1 MIYYKNIQTAPKQYI
16 APVDLQVLGNAYST
30 LEQGHLKALEAKT
43 QLETAI
49 AQLDMDESE
58 DEFKAKLASDI
69 STQIDNNAINGNL
82 YYSIGE
88 IIRQQG
94 NVAKNPAVIGR
105 VQANAERKQFLE
117 EVKAM
122 DVDEDIKAMTRE
134 LNPYHYE
141 DKYDKDGNIIGGS
154 TWTPSYTPVKQI
166 DITSKLKDWISFASP
181 DKGRVADIQFID
193 SNGNITREYT
203 PGTNVRVFNE
213 GTAEWET
220 LSPEKLASAINF
232 GLQNSPGA
240 MASLR
245 QDMMVGLWKANKITG
260 DDENTLNAKIEASNG
275 ALDEHGQVKS
285 LGQYIMDRISPAI
298 YAKAYDNQF
307 VNPKFHNDALKYLE
321 ENSLLK
327 NNYLSETFSDIPT
340 VAGPNTIVS
349 DDSVAK
355 SGLAITQLNE
365 NIAASLRNAGIPE
378 EELRGVLWNDID
390 NIERLLTE
398 NNVPNAENILND
410 IRRQINLNGAQI
422 EYYNQLHSGDY
433 TAKELS
439 GLDFVSAL
447 EGGINPNN
455 VSYKDR
461 TYIDKYNNL
470 INHSLG
476 SAEGV
481 GFNSTAETINN
492 IVLAFGGEQK
502 LNNLGIEIIYERDG
516 SSTISIPKEVVHRV
530 IDIAPYI
537 EQYADVRKGN
547 INKSGLIRDGH
558 FVPHSED
565 YKYGDENDP
574 NFKTGTIG
582 GPYNFGI
589 TGLANDINRIKK
601 SAQKASKEIKDSEY
615 LVPTR
620 LSPTSSPLE
629 YYWAQ
634 VRQSAPDKTTRDFAN
649 AQISDL
655 QDLLKQ
661 ELNILDFRTSNYTF
675 VDEDGRTVELSSKDR
690 KELQSKWDVNKSS
703 NIDFAAKNAGM
714 YINPWTGQAYTFIS
728 IDTDDDKFKGLRM
741 IMDKGRY
748 SEEFNKLNN
757 SASMK
762 ADADLYR
769 SSRNNAPIQVGFDD
783 TNNMFIRY
791 NGATDTEGNN
801 YYALYNG
808 GTKIRDNLTAEEAR
822 KCILDY
828 RTLLEL
834 GERYKRIDMNAPS
847 ENPNMT
853 NREFIEASLPELAK
867 NYEYLYGSQ
876 AENFIRNILGI

>member
-1 MIYYKNIQTAPKQYI
+1 MIYYKNIQTAPKQYV

-30 LEQGHLKALEAKT
+30 LEQGHLKALEAKG

-49 AQLDMDESE
+49 AQLDMDSSE

-105 VQANAERKQFLE
+105 VQANATRKEFLE
-117 EVKAM
+117 QVKGM
-122 DVDEDIKAMTRE
+122 DIDEDIKAMTME

-141 DKYDKDGNIIGGS
+141 DKYDKEGNIIGGS
-154 TWTPSYTPVKQI
+154 EWTPNYTPVKQI

-181 DKGRVADIQFID
+181 DKGRIADIQFID

-220 LSPEKLASAINF
+220 LSLEKLASAINF

-245 QDMMVGLWKANKITG
+245 QDMMVGLWKANKIQG
-260 DDENTLNAKIEASNG
+260 DDESTLNAKIEASNG

-285 LGQYIMDRISPAI
+285 LGQYIMDRISPVI

-307 VNPKFHNDALKYLE
+307 VTPKFHNDALKYLE

-355 SGLAITQLNE
+355 NSLALNQLNE
-365 NIAASLRNAGIPE
+365 NIAASLRDVGIPE
-378 EELRGVLWNDID
+378 ENIRGVLWNNID
-390 NIERLLTE
+390 SIEQMLKE

-481 GFNSTAETINN
+481 GFNSTPETINN

-502 LNNLGIEIIYERDG
+502 LNNLGIEIIYEKDG

-601 SAQKASKEIKDSEY
+601 SAQKASKEVKDSEY

-634 VRQSAPDKTTRDFAN
+634 VRQSAPDKQTRDFAN
-649 AQISDL
+649 AQITDL

-703 NIDFAAKNAGM
+703 NIDFASKNAGM

>member
-1 MIYYKNIQTAPKQYI
+1 MIYYKNIQIAPKQYV

-30 LEQGHLKALEAKT
+30 LEQGHLKALEAKG

-49 AQLDMDESE
+49 AQLDMDSSE

-105 VQANAERKQFLE
+105 VQANATRKEFLE
-117 EVKAM
+117 QVKGM
-122 DVDEDIKAMTRE
+122 DIDEDIKAMTME

-141 DKYDKDGNIIGGS
+141 DKYDKEGNIIGGS
-154 TWTPSYTPVKQI
+154 EWTPNYTPVKQI

-245 QDMMVGLWKANKITG
+245 QDMMVGLWKANKIQG

-285 LGQYIMDRISPAI
+285 LGQYIMDRISPVI

-307 VNPKFHNDALKYLE
+307 VTPKFHNDALKYLE

-340 VAGPNTIVS
+340 IAGPNTIVS

-355 SGLAITQLNE
+355 NSLALNQLNE
-365 NIAASLRNAGIPE
+365 NIAASLRDVGIPE
-378 EELRGVLWNDID
+378 ENIRGVLWNNID
-390 NIERLLTE
+390 NIEQMLKD

-455 VSYKDR
+455 VSP
-461 TYIDKYNNL
+461 
-470 INHSLG
+470 S
-476 SAEGV
+476 
-481 GFNSTAETINN
+481 
-492 IVLAFGGEQK
+492 VL
-502 LNNLGIEIIYERDG
+502 
-516 SSTISIPKEVVHRV
+516 
-530 IDIAPYI
+530 
-537 EQYADVRKGN
+537 
-547 INKSGLIRDGH
+547 
-558 FVPHSED
+558 
-565 YKYGDENDP
+565 
-574 NFKTGTIG
+574 
-582 GPYNFGI
+582 
-589 TGLANDINRIKK
+589 
-601 SAQKASKEIKDSEY
+601 
-615 LVPTR
+615 
-620 LSPTSSPLE
+620 TS
-629 YYWAQ
+629 
-634 VRQSAPDKTTRDFAN
+634 
-649 AQISDL
+649 
-655 QDLLKQ
+655 
-661 ELNILDFRTSNYTF
+661 
-675 VDEDGRTVELSSKDR
+675 
-690 KELQSKWDVNKSS
+690 
-703 NIDFAAKNAGM
+703 
-714 YINPWTGQAYTFIS
+714 
-728 IDTDDDKFKGLRM
+728 
-741 IMDKGRY
+741 
-748 SEEFNKLNN
+748 
-757 SASMK
+757 
-762 ADADLYR
+762 
-769 SSRNNAPIQVGFDD
+769 
-783 TNNMFIRY
+783 
-791 NGATDTEGNN
+791 
-801 YYALYNG
+801 
-808 GTKIRDNLTAEEAR
+808 
-822 KCILDY
+822 
-828 RTLLEL
+828 
-834 GERYKRIDMNAPS
+834 
-847 ENPNMT
+847 
-853 NREFIEASLPELAK
+853 
-867 NYEYLYGSQ
+867 
-876 AENFIRNILGI
+876 